1 MSSHE
6 EKLEGAVTFH
16 QFNAPLDI
24 RYDPVA
30 TSYLRRDYYRV
41 TRPFK
46 FYIDDTPG
54 TRWVYV
60 YEGFLTD
67 GASIPALFR
76 SILPAWGVY
85 GQAAVVH
92 DLLCDYRYYWDGE
105 QQVPVDLATIDGI
118 FNKAMRVA
126 GVPRWKRKVIYTAV
140 YWFHRLGYRGSKK
153 KAAKKREL
161 EAMDYWKNPE

>member
-76 SILPAWGVY
+76 SILPAWGIY
-85 GQAAVVH
+85 GQSAVVH
-92 DLLCDYRYYWDGE
+92 DILCDCKYYWDGE
-105 QQVPVDLATIDGI
+105 THVEIGYEAIDRIFYQAMEVAKVPG
-118 FNKAMRVA
+118 
-126 GVPRWKRKVIYTAV
+126 WKRKVIYYAV
-140 YWFHRLGYRGSKK
+140 HWFHKLGYRGSKK